1 MFYPLIKLVKNK
13 HSNEDSKITKIVNK
27 FKFLDV
33 FVIIKIL
40 KKHVIPRNLIKIF
53 IIVLKFFSLCMTC
66 I

>member
-53 IIVLKFFSLCMTC
+53 IKN
-66 I
+66 